1 MHWGDGGV
9 RGVVGRVGAAGEVQA
24 PLCGLGVAGSD
35 EVCRRLGGVGSGVF
49 EGFLVEVG
57 CVGAGFGGLGAR
69 AWGVRVDVGWWWVVL
84 LSQGVEVSSPLL
96 LVSVSDMPDAFL

>member
-24 PLCGLGVAGSD
+24 PLCGLDVAGSD
-35 EVCRRLGGVGSGVF
+35 EVGRRLGGLGAGGF
-49 EGFLVEVG
+49 ERFLGEVG

-69 AWGVRVDVGWWWVVL
+69 AWGSRLAVGWWWLVL
-84 LSQGVEVSSPLL
+84 LSQGLEVILSLL
-96 LVSVSDMPDAFL
+96 LVFVSDLPDAFL